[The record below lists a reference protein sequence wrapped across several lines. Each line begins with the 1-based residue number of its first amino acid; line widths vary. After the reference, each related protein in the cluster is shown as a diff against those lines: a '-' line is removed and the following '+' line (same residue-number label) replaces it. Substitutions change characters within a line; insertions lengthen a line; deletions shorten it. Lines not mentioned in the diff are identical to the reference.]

1 MQLPYQIHRTQP
13 SRSNQY
19 VNQSAA
25 SIRMLM
31 PFSAVVGTTIL
42 ERNIIYYSSEIHCI
56 QKQISSALQNSFLT
70 RMLPDTS
77 FSWTDPSPQ
86 HNPRLAKRQEVNCKI
101 FLFVQQRNT
110 IFSIHSFPRTTASIH
125 WLICML
131 RIFQI
136 VLRFSGQITNE

>member
-56 QKQISSALQNSFLT
+56 QK
-70 RMLPDTS
+70 
-77 FSWTDPSPQ
+77 
-86 HNPRLAKRQEVNCKI
+86 
-101 FLFVQQRNT
+101 
-110 IFSIHSFPRTTASIH
+110 
-125 WLICML
+125 
-131 RIFQI
+131 
-136 VLRFSGQITNE
+136 